1 VLQFSLQDYS
11 KGVGRAARFSLY
23 FDRMKA
29 EGGEEHMLSELVAP
43 VAFIAAIFATYFLRP
58 ICLKVGLVDHPDAIR
73 KQHAAPTPLG
83 GGLGILAGILTAAL
97 LIPEMREGGLRSFL
111 VALVPLL
118 VAGLWDDLFEA
129 RTAVRVIAQIVAGV
143 LMVYEGGVVIRDL
156 GGLVDP
162 VESVVLH
169 SWAAPFT
176 IFCVIGVVNSI
187 NMIDGLDGLAG
198 GLVLVAL
205 GWFAL
210 AASIQG
216 AAVDTVLAVAFMG
229 AVAGFLVFNFRHPFR
244 DRASVFLGDTGS
256 MMLGLVLAWL
266 AVRLTK
272 VESGG
277 MPPMAAVW
285 VIGMP
290 LLDTL
295 SIIVRRVAQGRSPLS
310 PDRDHLH
317 YVLLRAGLSVRQTVS
332 ILMLVGLLFGA
343 IGIGAWRF
351 GVPDSVLFYGA
362 LSVYAVYLVVMHRV
376 WKRLGTSEGTG
387 IGKN

>member
-1 VLQFSLQDYS
+1 
-11 KGVGRAARFSLY
+11 
-23 FDRMKA
+23 MI
-29 EGGEEHMLSELVAP
+29 SELGAP
-43 VAFIAAIFATYFLRP
+43 VAFVAAIFATYLLRP
-58 ICLKVGLVDHPDAIR
+58 ICLKIGLVDHPDAIR

-83 GGLGILAGILTAAL
+83 GGLGILAGILTTAL
-97 LIPEMREGGLRSFL
+97 LIPEMRHDSFRSFL
-111 VALVPLL
+111 IALAPLL
-118 VAGLWDDLFEA
+118 VAGFWDDLFTA
-129 RTAVRVIAQIVAGV
+129 RTAVRVIAQIVAAV

-156 GGLVDP
+156 GRLVDP
-162 VESVVLH
+162 VQSVVLH
-169 SWAAPFT
+169 SWAVPFT
-176 IFCVIGVVNSI
+176 IFCVVGVVNSI

-216 AAVDTVLAVAFMG
+216 AALDTAFAVAFMG
-229 AVAGFLVFNFRHPFR
+229 AVAGFLVFNFRHPTR
-244 DRASVFLGDTGS
+244 KRASVFLGDTGS
-256 MMLGLVLAWL
+256 MMLGLVLVWL

-295 SIIVRRVAQGRSPLS
+295 SIIVRRVARGRSPLA

-362 LSVYAVYLVVMHRV
+362 LSVYAVYLVVMIPL
-376 WKRLGTSEGTG
+376 WKRMGTPEGAGNGT
-387 IGKN
+387 K

>member
-1 VLQFSLQDYS
+1 
-11 KGVGRAARFSLY
+11 
-23 FDRMKA
+23 
-29 EGGEEHMLSELVAP
+29 MLSEFVAP
-43 VAFIAAIFATYFLRP
+43 VAFVAAISATYCLRP
-58 ICLKVGLVDHPDAIR
+58 ICLRIGLVDHPDAMR
-73 KQHAAPTPLG
+73 KQHAAPTALG

-97 LIPEMREGGLRSFL
+97 LIPEMQHDSLRSFFF
-111 VALVPLL
+111 ALMPLL

-129 RTAVRVIAQIVAGV
+129 RTLVRVIAQIVAAV
-143 LMVYEGGVVIRDL
+143 LMVYGGGVVIRNL
-156 GGLVDP
+156 GGLIDP

-169 SWAAPFT
+169 SWAVPFT

-198 GLVLVAL
+198 GVVLVAL
-205 GWFAL
+205 GGFAL

-216 AAVDTVLAVAFMG
+216 AALDTAFAIAFMG
-229 AVAGFLVFNFRHPFR
+229 AVAGFLVFNFRHPIR
-244 DRASVFLGDTGS
+244 KRASVFLGDTGS
-256 MMLGLVLAWL
+256 MMLGLVLVWL
-266 AVRLTK
+266 AVRLTQL
-272 VESGG
+272 EGGG
-277 MPPMAAVW
+277 MPAMAAVW

-295 SIIVRRVAQGRSPLS
+295 SIIVRRVGQGRSPLA

-362 LSVYAVYLVVMHRV
+362 LSVYAVYLAVMRRV
-376 WKRLGTSEGTG
+376 WKRMGTPEGA
-387 IGKN
+387 GKERK

>member
-1 VLQFSLQDYS
+1 MMIEF
-11 KGVGRAARFSLY
+11 
-23 FDRMKA
+23 
-29 EGGEEHMLSELVAP
+29 VAP
-43 VAFIAAIFATYFLRP
+43 VAFVAAVAATYFLRP
-58 ICLKVGLVDHPDAIR
+58 ICVKVGLVDHPDAIR
-73 KQHAAPTPLG
+73 KQHAAPTALG
-83 GGLGILAGILTAAL
+83 GGLGILTGILIAAL
-97 LIPEMREGGLRSFL
+97 FIPEMHEDGLRSFL
-111 VALVPLL
+111 IALAPLL
-118 VAGLWDDLFEA
+118 VAGLWDDRFET
-129 RTAVRVIAQIVAGV
+129 RTLVRVFAQIVAAV
-143 LMVYEGGVVIRDL
+143 VMVYEGGVVIRDL

-162 VESVVLH
+162 VQSVVLH
-169 SWAAPFT
+169 SWAVPFT

-198 GLVLVAL
+198 GLVLIAL

-210 AASIQG
+210 AASFQG
-216 AAVDTVLAVAFMG
+216 AVLDTAFAIAFMG
-229 AVAGFLVFNFRHPFR
+229 AVAGFLVFNFRHPNR
-244 DRASVFLGDTGS
+244 KRASVFLGDTGS
-256 MMLGLVLAWL
+256 MMLGLVLVWL

-295 SIIVRRVAQGRSPLS
+295 SIMVRRVARGRSPMA

-343 IGIGAWRF
+343 IGVGAWRF

-362 LSVYAVYLVVMHRV
+362 LSVYAVYLVVMIPV
-376 WKRLGTSEGTG
+376 WKRMVTPEDAGDGT
-387 IGKN
+387 K

>member
-1 VLQFSLQDYS
+1 
-11 KGVGRAARFSLY
+11 
-23 FDRMKA
+23 MI
-29 EGGEEHMLSELVAP
+29 SEFVAP
-43 VAFIAAIFATYFLRP
+43 VAFVAAIFAIYFLRP
-58 ICLKVGLVDHPDAIR
+58 ICVKIGLVDHPDAMR

-97 LIPEMREGGLRSFL
+97 LIPEMRQDSFRSFL
-111 VALVPLL
+111 IALVPLL
-118 VAGLWDDLFEA
+118 VAGLWDDLFTA
-129 RTAVRVIAQIVAGV
+129 RTAVRVIAQIVAAV

-162 VESVVLH
+162 AESVVLH
-169 SWAAPFT
+169 SWAVPFT

-216 AAVDTVLAVAFMG
+216 AALDTAFAIAFMG
-229 AVAGFLVFNFRHPFR
+229 AVAGFLVFNFRHPIR
-244 DRASVFLGDTGS
+244 KRASVFLGDTGS
-256 MMLGLVLAWL
+256 MMLGLVLVWL

-295 SIIVRRVAQGRSPLS
+295 SIMVRRVAQGRSPMA

-332 ILMLVGLLFGA
+332 ILMLVGLSFGA

-362 LSVYAVYLVVMHRV
+362 LSVYAVYLVVMIPV
-376 WKRLGTSEGTG
+376 WKRMGTPEDAGDGT
-387 IGKN
+387 K

>member
-1 VLQFSLQDYS
+1 ML
-11 KGVGRAARFSLY
+11 
-23 FDRMKA
+23 
-29 EGGEEHMLSELVAP
+29 GEFVAP
-43 VAFIAAIFATYFLRP
+43 VAFVAAVTATYFLRP
-58 ICLKVGLVDHPDAIR
+58 ICLKIGLVDHPDARR
-73 KQHAAPTPLG
+73 KRHAAPTALG

-97 LIPEMREGGLRSFL
+97 LVPIMRENDVRSFL

-129 RTAVRVIAQIVAGV
+129 RTLVRVVAQIIAGI

-156 GGLVDP
+156 GELVDP
-162 VESVVLH
+162 VTSVVLH
-169 SWAAPFT
+169 GWAAPFT
-176 IFCVIGVVNSI
+176 IFCVVGVVNSI
-187 NMIDGLDGLAG
+187 NMSDGLDGLAG

-216 AAVDTVLAVAFMG
+216 AVVDTVFAVAVMG
-229 AVAGFLVFNFRHPFR
+229 AVAGFLAFNFRHPIHK
-244 DRASVFLGDTGS
+244 RASVFLGDTGS
-256 MMLGLVLAWL
+256 MMLGLVLVWL
-266 AVRLTK
+266 AVRLTQA
-272 VESGG
+272 ESGR

-285 VIGMP
+285 VIGVP

-295 SIIVRRVAQGRSPLS
+295 SVIVRRLARGRSPLS

-332 ILMLVGLLFGA
+332 ILMLVGLVFGA

-351 GVPDSVLFYGA
+351 GVPDRVLFYGA
-362 LSVYAVYLVVMHRV
+362 LSVYAVYLVVMHYV
-376 WKRLGTSEGTG
+376 WKRMGTAEGAG
-387 IGKN
+387 NGRR

>member
-1 VLQFSLQDYS
+1 
-11 KGVGRAARFSLY
+11 
-23 FDRMKA
+23 MI
-29 EGGEEHMLSELVAP
+29 SEFVAP
-43 VAFIAAIFATYFLRP
+43 VAFVAAIFAIYVLRP
-58 ICLKVGLVDHPDAIR
+58 ICLKIGLVDHPDAIR

-97 LIPEMREGGLRSFL
+97 LIPETRQYGFRSFL

-118 VAGLWDDLFEA
+118 IAGVWDDRFEA
-129 RTAVRVIAQIVAGV
+129 RTAVRVIAQIVAAV

-156 GGLVDP
+156 GRLVDP
-162 VESVVLH
+162 VQSVVLH
-169 SWAAPFT
+169 SWAVPFT

-187 NMIDGLDGLAG
+187 NMIDGVDGLAG

-205 GWFAL
+205 AWFAL
-210 AASIQG
+210 AGSIQG
-216 AAVDTVLAVAFMG
+216 AAVETVLAVAFMG
-229 AVAGFLVFNFRHPFR
+229 AVAGFLIFNFPHPFR
-244 DRASVFLGDTGS
+244 DRASVFLGDMGS
-256 MMLGLVLAWL
+256 MMLGLVLVWL
-266 AVRLTK
+266 AVRLTR

-295 SIIVRRVAQGRSPLS
+295 SIMVRRVAQGRSPMA

-317 YVLLRAGLSVRQTVS
+317 YVLLRAGLSVGQTVS
-332 ILMLVGLLFGA
+332 ILMLVGLSFGA

-362 LSVYAVYLVVMHRV
+362 LSVYAVYLVAMIPV
-376 WKRLGTSEGTG
+376 WKRMGTPEGAGNGT
-387 IGKN
+387 K

>member
-1 VLQFSLQDYS
+1 
-11 KGVGRAARFSLY
+11 
-23 FDRMKA
+23 
-29 EGGEEHMLSELVAP
+29 
-43 VAFIAAIFATYFLRP
+43 
-58 ICLKVGLVDHPDAIR
+58 
-73 KQHAAPTPLG
+73 
-83 GGLGILAGILTAAL
+83 
-97 LIPEMREGGLRSFL
+97 
-111 VALVPLL
+111 LVPLL

-210 AASIQG
+210 AGSIQG

-229 AVAGFLVFNFRHPFR
+229 AVAGFMVFNFRHPFR

-256 MMLGLVLAWL
+256 MMLGLVLVWL
-266 AVRLTK
+266 SVRLTR

-362 LSVYAVYLVVMHRV
+362 LSVYAVYLLVMIHV
-376 WKRLGTSEGTG
+376 WKRMGTSEGAGNGT
-387 IGKN
+387 K